1 MRKRICRT
9 VTLFLVT
16 VLTTMSATQ
25 IMPVNAEEVQEHGAL
40 LVDNAGILEKEQYE
54 ELEKKLEEVSTQQA
68 CDVVIVTV
76 PNLEGKEASV
86 YADDYYDLQG
96 YGQGSDLDGILFLL
110 DMGDR
115 NWAISTSGFGIT
127 AFTDAGQ
134 EYIIEQIST
143 ELKDDDYYEAF
154 EDFTSLCDEFL
165 TQAKTGEAYDTDHL
179 PKETPGLFWI
189 PADLLIGLVIALII
203 GLIKKSKLTSVRQK
217 VSAQD
222 YVVPGS
228 IRLTTRQDHLVN
240 CIVTKKPIE
249 RQEENSGSSTHTSSQ
264 GKTHGGSSGKF

>member
-25 IMPVNAEEVQEHGAL
+25 IIPVNAEEVQEHGAL

-76 PNLEGKEASV
+76 PDLEGKEASV

-96 YGQGSDLDGILFLL
+96 YGQGPDLDGILFLL

-115 NWAISTSGFGIT
+115 NWAISTSGFGILHLQMQ
-127 AFTDAGQ
+127 DRS
-134 EYIIEQIST
+134 ISSNR
-143 ELKDDDYYEAF
+143 F
-154 EDFTSLCDEFL
+154 P
-165 TQAKTGEAYDTDHL
+165 Q
-179 PKETPGLFWI
+179 
-189 PADLLIGLVIALII
+189 
-203 GLIKKSKLTSVRQK
+203 
-217 VSAQD
+217 
-222 YVVPGS
+222 
-228 IRLTTRQDHLVN
+228 N
-240 CIVTKKPIE
+240 
-249 RQEENSGSSTHTSSQ
+249 
-264 GKTHGGSSGKF
+264 